1 MAMKK
6 LIIRPYPKVIFF
18 YPTFFLSLFIL
29 IYANFG
35 GALDGY
41 AGRICGSI
49 FAVIF
54 IFNLLVFA
62 LNFTKHI
69 FINIFIGCFA
79 LACLM
84 IAANE
89 KYPELLGQLGA
100 VIRGVEIVMNKGFYA
115 FMTFSFGLTFL
126 IVIFDTRFEYCEIT
140 PNEII
145 FHYGFLSDVK
155 RYPAPSL
162 KYDQVITDVF
172 EYMLLRA
179 GNIKLTP
186 AGEREPFI
194 LENIPF
200 IKKKFKAL
208 DEILSAT
215 EVQVVPQKPQQENS
229 DQRAQG

>member
-6 LIIRPYPKVIFF
+6 LIIRPYPKVVFF

-35 GALDGY
+35 GTLDGY
-41 AGRICGSI
+41 AGRICGSM
-49 FAVIF
+49 FAVVF
-54 IFNLLVFA
+54 MFNLLVFA
-62 LNFTKHI
+62 LNFTKNI
-69 FINIFIGCFA
+69 FINIFVGCFA
-79 LACLM
+79 LVCLM

-89 KYPELLGQLGA
+89 KYPEFLGQLGT
-100 VIRGVEIVMNKGFYA
+100 VIRSVEIVMNKGFYA
-115 FMTFSFGLTFL
+115 FMTFAYGLIFL
-126 IVIFDTRFEYCEIT
+126 IVFFDTRFEYCEIT
-140 PNEII
+140 SNEII

-179 GNIKLTP
+179 GNIKMTP
-186 AGEREPFI
+186 SGEREPII
-194 LENIPF
+194 LENVPF
-200 IKKKFKAL
+200 IKRKFKAL

-215 EVQVVPQKPQQENS
+215 EVQVVPQKPHENCSQQ
-229 DQRAQG
+229 QTQG